1 MIEKETTTHISFEP
15 AEELV
20 IDDLETLKVLA
31 DPLRLK
37 MLELLAKPRT
47 VKKIAQILDIPP
59 TKLYYHI
66 NLLEKQGLIQTVDT
80 RIVSGIIE
88 KHYQITAKVFV
99 VEKGLLSPGTPE
111 FDDHFDITLSTL
123 FDNIKAEIKESAQ
136 RGVIDESDNAPECLS
151 LNIFQGVFRLTQ
163 AQAEE
168 FHQRM
173 QALINEYADLRDH
186 PENENAQVFRLLNV
200 LYPSIERPADAA
212 DSSQTPDS

>member
-1 MIEKETTTHISFEP
+1 MIEKENETQITFEP

-20 IDDLETLKVLA
+20 IEDLETLKVLA
-31 DPLRLK
+31 DPLRLQ

-88 KHYQITAKVFV
+88 KHYQIIAKVFV

-111 FDDHFDITLSTL
+111 FANHLDITLSTL
-123 FDNIKAEIKESAQ
+123 FDNIKVEVKESAQ
-136 RGVIDESDNAPECLS
+136 RGIIDESDSAPECLS
-151 LNIFQGVFRLTQ
+151 LNIFQGVFRLTN

-168 FHQRM
+168 FHQRLH
-173 QALINEYADLRDH
+173 ALIGEYADLRNQ
-186 PENENAQVFRLLNV
+186 PENENNHVFRLLNV
-200 LYPSIERPADAA
+200 FYPSVEHPTEGTDTI
-212 DSSQTPDS
+212 